1 MKKPRSS
8 SVFSTFLVVLLPSA
22 LLLPFPSLG
31 QTTPEGTVT
40 GVVFGGQSAEKAP
53 ETKPPGPTP
62 APVDATKPATA
73 DRRLRDRSNRMVT
86 VSMLRVAQDIAKRL
100 SSHVAG
106 AGTFEAKQRALQSFR
121 LTAKEQKDAKAEG
134 FQSLTLEV
142 GGGGNTPYLIGGS
155 LSQGVAFGLTRGS
168 KLKVITSGGFSV
180 GVPGGAGEIRIGF
193 WKAPVDGLA
202 SWSLG
207 VNASA
212 VGPKKVGVGVGV
224 FWDFSAPPQFEG
236 FNVGIT
242 FSKPGVGGDA
252 GFAWTEYT
260 GQIINTTQDALRV
273 VSGKPT
279 EHGKPLGGSCIVGT
293 DCRGYIVPVGS
304 PNAGVACC
312 KGTCVATQKDYLGV
326 SWCPHVC
333 KKGPFAKKGS
343 C

>member
-1 MKKPRSS
+1 MTNSRSAPIFGFLFLILLSAGMLGSSPGLAQDPHLAVIFAEEPSKKS
-8 SVFSTFLVVLLPSA
+8 
-22 LLLPFPSLG
+22 
-31 QTTPEGTVT
+31 
-40 GVVFGGQSAEKAP
+40 EK

-62 APVDATKPATA
+62 APVDATKPAIA
-73 DRRLRDRSNRMVT
+73 DQRLQDRSNRMVT
-86 VSMLRVAQDIAKRL
+86 VPMLEAAQAIAKRL
-100 SSHVAG
+100 SRHVAG
-106 AGTFEAKQRALQSFR
+106 AKSFEDKQRAFQSFR
-121 LTAKEQKDAKAEG
+121 LTSEEQSEVAVLG
-134 FQSLTLEV
+134 FRSLTIEV

-155 LSQGVAFGLTRGS
+155 LSQGVAFGLTPGS
-168 KLKVITSGGFSV
+168 KLQVITSGGFSV
-180 GVPGGAGEIRIGF
+180 GVPGGAAEIRIGF
-193 WKAPVDGLA
+193 WKASIDGLA
-202 SWSLG
+202 SWSMG

-212 VGPKKVGVGVGV
+212 VGPKKAGVGVGV
-224 FWDFSAPPQFEG
+224 FWDFSNPPQFEG

-279 EHGKPLGGSCIVGT
+279 QHGKPLGGSCTVGT

-312 KGTCVATQKDYLGV
+312 KGKCVATKKDYLGV
-326 SWCPHVC
+326 SWCPHTC